1 MSNIDSCEP
10 LVKSLKYIF
19 IYTDYMPSSKMNRSS
34 PGAESRP
41 GELFKSSSVGRP
53 VGGSK
58 PINRSPDRT
67 RANISPRLQQ
77 HDVYRGH
84 LSTSY
89 SGNSIEKEISPNNS
103 GSFHGHFP
111 VHAMPSPLYS
121 SQQMSVPI
129 YMNHTPT
136 TSLHNERHCLSQPV
150 SRSTSRADSFKSNLT
165 QLQIHT
171 SDNHISPYYQYNK
184 QMYQLS
190 EYNYNAFNGQ
200 MQAAHACD
208 PAVTSSQNFD
218 PQYYNY
224 QGYETDLSGSQHMN
238 QFYHSQE
245 SFSSQLVDNQG
256 MIYRSNDM
264 MNPVISS
271 YVSQSNVSSSSR
283 SNDMMTPGI
292 SSYVSQSNMSSSSY
306 QETERTLQ
314 EQEVLA
320 PPPMFADMSELN
332 DTRESKKSGN
342 SYTSL
347 DKIATD
353 QSDSEDKQVSHSP
366 II

>member
-1 MSNIDSCEP
+1 
-10 LVKSLKYIF
+10 
-19 IYTDYMPSSKMNRSS
+19 
-34 PGAESRP
+34 
-41 GELFKSSSVGRP
+41 
-53 VGGSK
+53 
-58 PINRSPDRT
+58 
-67 RANISPRLQQ
+67 
-77 HDVYRGH
+77 
-84 LSTSY
+84 
-89 SGNSIEKEISPNNS
+89 
-103 GSFHGHFP
+103 
-111 VHAMPSPLYS
+111 
-121 SQQMSVPI
+121 
-129 YMNHTPT
+129 
-136 TSLHNERHCLSQPV
+136 
-150 SRSTSRADSFKSNLT
+150 
-165 QLQIHT
+165 
-171 SDNHISPYYQYNK
+171 
-184 QMYQLS
+184 MYQLS

-218 PQYYNY
+218 PQYYSY

-245 SFSSQLVDNQG
+245 SFSSQRVDSQG

-264 MNPVISS
+264 MNPGISS
-271 YVSQSNVSSSSR
+271 YVSQSNMSSSSR
-283 SNDMMTPGI
+283 SNDMMNPGI

-306 QETERTLQ
+306 QETEKTLQ

-332 DTRESKKSGN
+332 DTCESKKSGN

>member
-1 MSNIDSCEP
+1 
-10 LVKSLKYIF
+10 
-19 IYTDYMPSSKMNRSS
+19 
-34 PGAESRP
+34 
-41 GELFKSSSVGRP
+41 
-53 VGGSK
+53 
-58 PINRSPDRT
+58 
-67 RANISPRLQQ
+67 
-77 HDVYRGH
+77 
-84 LSTSY
+84 
-89 SGNSIEKEISPNNS
+89 
-103 GSFHGHFP
+103 
-111 VHAMPSPLYS
+111 
-121 SQQMSVPI
+121 
-129 YMNHTPT
+129 
-136 TSLHNERHCLSQPV
+136 
-150 SRSTSRADSFKSNLT
+150 
-165 QLQIHT
+165 
-171 SDNHISPYYQYNK
+171 
-184 QMYQLS
+184 MYQLS

-218 PQYYNY
+218 PQYYSY

-245 SFSSQLVDNQG
+245 SFSSQRVDSQG

-264 MNPVISS
+264 MN
-271 YVSQSNVSSSSR
+271 
-283 SNDMMTPGI
+283 PGI

-306 QETERTLQ
+306 QETEKNLQ

-332 DTRESKKSGN
+332 DTCESKKSGN